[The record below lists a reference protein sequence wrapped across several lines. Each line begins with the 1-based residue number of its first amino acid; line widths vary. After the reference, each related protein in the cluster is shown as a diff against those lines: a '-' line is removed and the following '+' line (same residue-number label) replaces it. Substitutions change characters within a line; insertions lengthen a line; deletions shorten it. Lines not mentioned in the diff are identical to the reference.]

1 VSCIRNIFAQ
11 SWKGVALDCVEDAEP
26 LKVPREDLV
35 KPGKRLGQSRFIKEV
50 LRRAETS
57 HAFQKNVSFFE
68 QGFQIPPKE
77 VRGKKVGSVLEEFGQ
92 KAGEVKK
99 VSKHSLL
106 S

>member
-1 VSCIRNIFAQ
+1 MACIRNIFAEP
-11 SWKGVALDCVEDAEP
+11 WKGIALDCVEDAES
-26 LKVPREDLV
+26 LKVPGEDFV

-68 QGFQIPPKE
+68 QGFHIPPKE
-77 VRGKKVGSVLEEFGQ
+77 VRGKKGGSVLEEFGQ
-92 KAGEVKK
+92 KAGEAKR